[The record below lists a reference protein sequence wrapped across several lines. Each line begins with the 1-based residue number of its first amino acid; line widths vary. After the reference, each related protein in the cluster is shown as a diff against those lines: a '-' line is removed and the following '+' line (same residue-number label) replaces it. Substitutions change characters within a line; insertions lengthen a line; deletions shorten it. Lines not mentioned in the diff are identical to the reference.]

1 MFSSW
6 KTSPFLCVGIFLWIT
21 LHVQCRPSS
30 STDHDPGTT
39 DITKCGPNDTVP
51 PNRVNTSVQLNL
63 VRQEMTRVNI
73 TVLIIPLDS
82 VGRLKWV
89 SGFSGSNGEAV
100 ITHDQGMGMNQIVK
114 NHHCHE
120 SHVAALLWTDGRYF
134 IQADDQ
140 LDCNWRMM
148 RMVAYDSDLMTD
160 QLCSRVLMRIC
171 QTGCPGLE
179 LVTLLELIL
188 HWWELEHGWTGD
200 NHWRREEWS

>member
-6 KTSPFLCVGIFLWIT
+6 KTSPFLCLGIFLWIT

-30 STDHDPGTT
+30 SSTDHDPGTT
-39 DITKCGPNDTVP
+39 DITKCAPNDTVP

-100 ITHDQGMGMNQIVK
+100 ITHDEGMSMNQIV
-114 NHHCHE
+114 E
-120 SHVAALLWTDGRYF
+120 SSLSWVTCCSIVVDWRKIFYSSWWSTRLQLE
-134 IQADDQ
+134 DDENGSK
-140 LDCNWRMM
+140 C
-148 RMVAYDSDLMTD
+148 
-160 QLCSRVLMRIC
+160 
-171 QTGCPGLE
+171 
-179 LVTLLELIL
+179 
-188 HWWELEHGWTGD
+188 
-200 NHWRREEWS
+200 

>member
-6 KTSPFLCVGIFLWIT
+6 KTSPFLCLGIFLWIT
-21 LHVQCRPSS
+21 LHVQCRPSSS

-100 ITHDQGMGMNQIVK
+100 ITYDQGK
-114 NHHCHE
+114 YEHE
-120 SHVAALLWTDGRYF
+120 SDCRIIIVMSHKGNFSRSSFLLT
-134 IQADDQ
+134 
-140 LDCNWRMM
+140 
-148 RMVAYDSDLMTD
+148 
-160 QLCSRVLMRIC
+160 
-171 QTGCPGLE
+171 
-179 LVTLLELIL
+179 
-188 HWWELEHGWTGD
+188 
-200 NHWRREEWS
+200 